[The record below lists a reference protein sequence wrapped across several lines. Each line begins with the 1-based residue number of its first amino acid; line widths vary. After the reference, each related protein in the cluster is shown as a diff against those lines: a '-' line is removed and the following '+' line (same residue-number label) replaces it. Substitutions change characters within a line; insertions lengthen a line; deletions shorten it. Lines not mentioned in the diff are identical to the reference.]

1 MNLGKKKMKTINHD
15 RIFLDI
21 AEKIS
26 EMSHCLS
33 HKVGCILV
41 KDKRIISTGYNGTT
55 KGFDNCDDFFLD
67 KPYSRELHHEFSE
80 MFEIHA
86 EQNAILAAARNGISI
101 EGSILY
107 TTLHPCYDCLKLICN
122 SGIKTIIYRYEYDK
136 FNLNSRIQDMLE
148 KCKIQLICEK
158 DF

>member
-1 MNLGKKKMKTINHD
+1 
-15 RIFLDI
+15 
-21 AEKIS
+21 
-26 EMSHCLS
+26 
-33 HKVGCILV
+33 
-41 KDKRIISTGYNGTT
+41 
-55 KGFDNCDDFFLD
+55 
-67 KPYSRELHHEFSE
+67 

-136 FNLNSRIQDMLE
+136 FNLNSRIQEMLE